1 MEVRNLSMFENLLQK
16 VMELNEM
23 PGVDVYLCV
32 NGETQVMALSV
43 MQNKTLVYQNRFFFS
58 RLDNKVKEVTE
69 HLEKNAGGSRM
80 WKEYYTDGV
89 TKRTDSLYICSCSC
103 GKCYWSC
110 TYQKQCSECGRDL
123 ISCEPASKKRTA
135 K

>member
-1 MEVRNLSMFENLLQK
+1 MLHYNYRPGYMYYDCVCGKRFTYTGNRIVFGFCCMGSIVYGWNLSMFENLLQK

-69 HLEKNAGGSRM
+69 HLEKMLQVA
-80 WKEYYTDGV
+80 E
-89 TKRTDSLYICSCSC
+89 C
-103 GKCYWSC
+103 GKNI
-110 TYQKQCSECGRDL
+110 T
-123 ISCEPASKKRTA
+123 PTV
-135 K
+135 